1 MKPYKYVLP
10 VLAVAA
16 LGLSFS
22 ALAGQAES
30 SKEGRKPEVKVGPVS
45 VMSMAQNS
53 VPPAPPTPLAETTLP
68 SLPTITIE
76 GVDSEDLQK
85 VLNEALSFKGSDA
98 EFAKK
103 SAEWKS
109 KFGVTVTRKGQGRV
123 TLTKGEGNK
132 MVRVEI
138 HRPGGSLDGR
148 KAIAPRTG
156 SLDATERV
164 RVLSP
169 DSKVFRLTPGKELK
183 LDLKDLAEVK
193 TMSPKE
199 RAEFEKAMSEMR
211 KGLSE
216 IEGVRIILPD
226 IAELR
231 SDSKLSP
238 KERAKLEKE
247 LSEMRKEM
255 RALPGLEGRALFE
268 FDGLETTGPEF
279 RVFGFGADV
288 KGLSATDRKKMNEE
302 IAKVRAESEKK
313 ISSIMKKYQEKAK
326 KADK

>member
-1 MKPYKYVLP
+1 MKPYKFVLP
-10 VLAVAA
+10 VLAIAA

-22 ALAGQAES
+22 ALAGQAET
-30 SKEGRKPEVKVGPVS
+30 SKEGKKPVVKVGPVS
-45 VMSMAQNS
+45 VMNMVQNS
-53 VPPAPPTPLAETTLP
+53 VPPAPATPPVETTAP
-68 SLPTITIE
+68 SLPNISIE

-85 VLNEALSFKGSDA
+85 VLNEALNFKGSDA

-109 KFGVTVTRKGQGRV
+109 KYGVTVTRKGPGRV
-123 TLTKGEGNK
+123 SLTKGEGNK
-132 MVRVEI
+132 TIRVEI
-138 HRPGGSLDGR
+138 HRANSTSESRKSL
-148 KAIAPRTG
+148 APRTR
-156 SLDATERV
+156 SLDSTGEV
-164 RVLSP
+164 RILTP
-169 DSKVFRLTPGKELK
+169 DSKEFLFAPGTELK
-183 LDLKDLAEVK
+183 LNLKDLAEVK

-211 KGLSE
+211 IGLKE
-216 IEGVRIILPD
+216 LDGVRILLPD

-255 RALPGLEGRALFE
+255 RALPDLDGKALFE
-268 FDGLETTGPEF
+268 FNGLDASGAEF
-279 RVFGFGADV
+279 RVFGLGADV
-288 KGLSATDRKKMNEE
+288 KGLSAADRKKMNEE

-313 ISSIMKKYQEKAK
+313 ISAIMKKYQEKAK
-326 KADK
+326 KTDK